1 MGEMSRESLK
11 AQTPGRRKARALPGV
26 PCWSSWRDRQHTG
39 TEGWIPR
46 PSRPGSWAGCG
57 HNAPLA
63 YLSQLSH
70 IACIANCPWSGH
82 AGEGPP
88 RQPLCTPGPMSW
100 AGLPSWGASRGACE
114 TGISQASGRREYLGG
129 AAHHLR
135 HHAGPYPELVH
146 LEATKATRDDARGCC
161 RTRGCRT
168 CPASPKC
175 HLVTPRSRRGWQCQ
189 ARRSPSTGR
198 SSASS
203 C

>member
-1 MGEMSRESLK
+1 MGEMARESLK

-26 PCWSSWRDRQHTG
+26 PCWSSWRGRQHTG

-100 AGLPSWGASRGACE
+100 AGLPSWGASRGALYIQL
-114 TGISQASGRREYLGG
+114 TRTSPSP
-129 AAHHLR
+129 
-135 HHAGPYPELVH
+135 AGP
-146 LEATKATRDDARGCC
+146 DARGD
-161 RTRGCRT
+161 
-168 CPASPKC
+168 
-175 HLVTPRSRRGWQCQ
+175 RRGPFCITAAQIVVLPDEAVSWAPATV
-189 ARRSPSTGR
+189 ARLPAGP
-198 SSASS
+198 A
-203 C
+203 